1 MPPAGDDRESKE
13 MEYVIT
19 PPEIVSIAISGQTER
34 FPVRRIYCVGRN
46 YTAHIREMGGDERD
60 PPFYFAKPADAIM
73 PNGSTIDYP
82 PQTSN
87 LHYECELVAA
97 IGKGGSNISE
107 AAALEHVYG
116 YAVGLDMTRRDV
128 QIALREKGRPW
139 DMGKG
144 FDQSAP
150 CGDIRP
156 VDKVGHFPKGNLWL
170 KVNDETKQDSD
181 LELMIWNLQET
192 IANLSGLVELAPGD
206 LIYTGTP
213 EGVGPVVSGDKMH
226 GHIDGLSDLEI
237 TVR

>member
-1 MPPAGDDRESKE
+1 
-13 MEYVIT
+13 MEYAIT
-19 PPEIVSIAISGQTER
+19 PPEIVSIAISGRAER

-46 YTAHIREMGGDERD
+46 YMAHIREMGGDERD
-60 PPFYFAKPADAIM
+60 PPFYFAKPADAIV

-87 LHYECELVAA
+87 LHYEIELVAA
-97 IGKGGSNISE
+97 IDKGGRDISE
-107 AAALEHVYG
+107 EAALNHVYG
-116 YAVGLDMTRRDV
+116 YAVGLDMTRRDI

-150 CGDIRP
+150 CGDIHA
-156 VDKVGHFPKGNLWL
+156 VEDVGHFPKGNIWL
-170 KVNDETKQDSD
+170 KVNGETQQDSD

-213 EGVGPVVSGDKMH
+213 DGVGPVVSGDKMH

-237 TVR
+237 TVG

>member
-1 MPPAGDDRESKE
+1 
-13 MEYVIT
+13 MEYVIA
-19 PPEIVSIAISGQTER
+19 PPETVSIAVVGSEKR

-46 YTAHIREMGGDERD
+46 YAAHIREMGGDERD
-60 PPFYFAKPADAIM
+60 LPFYFAKPADAIV
-73 PNGSTIDYP
+73 PNGAAIDYP
-82 PQTSN
+82 PQTAN

-97 IGKGGSNISE
+97 IGKGGANISE
-107 AAALEHVYG
+107 DAALDHVYG

-150 CGDIRP
+150 CADIHP
-156 VDKVGHFPKGNLWL
+156 VAQVGHLPKGKIWL
-170 KVNDETKQDSD
+170 KVNGETRQDSD

-213 EGVGPVVSGDKMH
+213 DGVGPVVPGDTMH
-226 GHIDGLSDLEI
+226 GHIDGLNDLEI

>member
-1 MPPAGDDRESKE
+1 

-19 PPEIVSIAISGQTER
+19 PPEIVSIAVVGRTER

-46 YTAHIREMGGDERD
+46 YMAHIREMGGDERAL
-60 PPFYFAKPADAIM
+60 PFYFTKPADAIVAT
-73 PNGSTIDYP
+73 GSSIDYP

-87 LHYECELVAA
+87 FHYECELVAA
-97 IGKGGSNISE
+97 IGKGGRDISE
-107 AAALEHVYG
+107 DAALDHVYG
-116 YAVGLDMTRRDV
+116 YAVGLDMTRRDI

-139 DMGKG
+139 DMGKS

-150 CGDIRP
+150 CGDIHP
-156 VDKVGHFPKGNLWL
+156 VDQVGHFPKGNLWL
-170 KVNDETKQDSD
+170 KVNGETQQDTD

-213 EGVGPVVSGDKMH
+213 EGVGPVVSGDTML

>member
-1 MPPAGDDRESKE
+1 
-13 MEYVIT
+13 MEYVIK
-19 PPEIVSIAISGQTER
+19 PPEVVSIAISGRAER

-46 YTAHIREMGGDERD
+46 YMAHIREMGGDERD
-60 PPFYFAKPADAIM
+60 PPFYFAKPADAIV
-73 PNGSTIDYP
+73 PTGSTIDYP

-87 LHYECELVAA
+87 LHYEVELVAA
-97 IGKGGSNISE
+97 ISNGGRDISE
-107 AAALEHVYG
+107 EAALDHVYG
-116 YAVGLDMTRRDV
+116 YAVGLDMTRRDI

-150 CGDIRP
+150 CGDIHA
-156 VDKVGHFPKGNLWL
+156 VEDVGHFPKGNIWL
-170 KVNDETKQDSD
+170 KVNGETQQDSD

-213 EGVGPVVSGDKMH
+213 DGVGPVVPGDKMH

>member
-1 MPPAGDDRESKE
+1 

-19 PPEIVSIAISGQTER
+19 PPEIVSIAISGRAER

-46 YTAHIREMGGDERD
+46 YMAHIREMGGDERD
-60 PPFYFAKPADAIM
+60 PPFYFAKPADAIV

-87 LHYECELVAA
+87 LHYEIELVAA
-97 IGKGGSNISE
+97 IDKGGRDISE
-107 AAALEHVYG
+107 EAALNHVYG
-116 YAVGLDMTRRDV
+116 YAVGLDMTRRDI
-128 QIALREKGRPW
+128 QIALCEKGRPW

-150 CGDIRP
+150 CGDIHA
-156 VDKVGHFPKGNLWL
+156 VEDVGHFPKGNIWL
-170 KVNDETKQDSD
+170 KVNGETQQDSD

-213 EGVGPVVSGDKMH
+213 DGVGPVVSGDKMH

-237 TVR
+237 TVG

>member
-1 MPPAGDDRESKE
+1 
-13 MEYVIT
+13 MEYVIA
-19 PPEIVSIAISGQTER
+19 PPEAVSIAVAGRSER

-46 YTAHIREMGGDERD
+46 YVAHIREMGGDERD
-60 PPFYFAKPADAIM
+60 PPFYFTKPADAIV
-73 PNGSTIDYP
+73 PSGATIDYP
-82 PQTSN
+82 PKTSN
-87 LHYECELVAA
+87 LHYEIELVAA
-97 IGKGGSNISE
+97 IGKGGRDIAE
-107 AAALEHVYG
+107 EQALDHVYG
-116 YAVGLDMTRRDV
+116 YAVGIDMTRRDV

-150 CGDIRP
+150 CSEIYP
-156 VDKVGHFPKGNLWL
+156 VEDVGHFLKGKIWL
-170 KVNDETKQDSD
+170 KVNGETKQDSD

-213 EGVGPVVSGDKMH
+213 DGVGPVVPGDKMH

>member
-1 MPPAGDDRESKE
+1 

-19 PPEIVSIAISGQTER
+19 PPEIVSIAISGRAER

-46 YTAHIREMGGDERD
+46 YMAHIREMGGDERD
-60 PPFYFAKPADAIM
+60 PPFYFAKPADAIV

-87 LHYECELVAA
+87 LHYEIELVAA
-97 IGKGGSNISE
+97 IDKGGRDISE
-107 AAALEHVYG
+107 EAALNHVYG
-116 YAVGLDMTRRDV
+116 YAVGLDMTRRDI

-150 CGDIRP
+150 CGDIHA
-156 VDKVGHFPKGNLWL
+156 VEDVGHFPKGNIWL
-170 KVNDETKQDSD
+170 KVNGETQQDSD

-213 EGVGPVVSGDKMH
+213 DGVGPVVSGDKMH

-237 TVR
+237 TVG

>member
-1 MPPAGDDRESKE
+1 
-13 MEYVIT
+13 MEYAIT
-19 PPEIVSIAISGQTER
+19 PPEIVSIAISGRAER

-46 YTAHIREMGGDERD
+46 YMAHIREMGGDERD
-60 PPFYFAKPADAIM
+60 PPFYFAKPADAIV

-87 LHYECELVAA
+87 LHYEIELVAA
-97 IGKGGSNISE
+97 IDKGGRDITEE
-107 AAALEHVYG
+107 AALDHVYG
-116 YAVGLDMTRRDV
+116 YAVGLDMTRRDI

-150 CGDIRP
+150 CGDIHA
-156 VDKVGHFPKGNLWL
+156 VEDVGHFPKGNIWL
-170 KVNDETKQDSD
+170 KVNGETQQDSD

-213 EGVGPVVSGDKMH
+213 DGVGPVVSGDKMH

-237 TVR
+237 TVG